1 MNDEQEENGEFF
13 RPPEIKETPA
23 ETARKTG
30 LAWSAGLTLFMS
42 VGVLTGLGYLADFYF
57 LSSPKGLIGGIIL
70 GSVIGFYQF
79 FKLTS
84 QIIKK

>member
-1 MNDEQEENGEFF
+1 MSDPQEENGEFF

-23 ETARKTG
+23 ETARTTG
-30 LAWSAGLTLFMS
+30 LALSAGLTLFVS
-42 VGVLTGLGYLADFYF
+42 VAVLTGLGYLADLYF
-57 LSSPKGLIGGIIL
+57 QSSPKGLIGGIIL